1 MNFRK
6 IVSAVTSFIV
16 LASSAA
22 LAQDYPV
29 KPIRLIIPYSA
40 GGITDVLGRLYG
52 QQLSTALG
60 QPVIVENRTGSAG
73 SIGIDYVAKSQPDG
87 YTLAFSSNGPLASNY
102 ALFKTHSYNPMV
114 DLAPVARLGTIQNIL
129 AAHPSVPAKNLGEL
143 IALLKANPGKYAY
156 ASGGNGTAQHF
167 SGELLKSMAKVDI
180 THVPYRG
187 EGQSINDVLGGQV
200 PLVFGTASVL
210 GPQIQAGRL
219 RAIAVTSKVRST
231 SFPNVPTIA
240 EAGLPG
246 YELIAWFGVV
256 APKGTPPAIV
266 EKLNQISRQVFNSG
280 DLAERFS
287 AIGGTQAPATT
298 AQFREFIKSEV
309 ELWTRIRDLT
319 GASLD

>member
-1 MNFRK
+1 MNIRK
-6 IVSAVTSFIV
+6 IVSITACFAA

-22 LAQDYPV
+22 LAQEYPT

-52 QQLSTALG
+52 QQLSAALG

-73 SIGIDYVAKSQPDG
+73 SIGIDHVAKSPADG
-87 YTLAFSSNGPLASNY
+87 YILAFSANGPLASNY
-102 ALFKTHSYNPMV
+102 ALYKNPTYNPTV
-114 DLAPVARLGTIQNIL
+114 DLAPVARLGSIQNIL
-129 AAHPSVPAKNLGEL
+129 AVHPSVPAKNLGEL
-143 IALLKANPGKYAY
+143 ITLLKSNPGKYSY
-156 ASGGNGTAQHF
+156 ASGGNGSAQHF

-187 EGQSINDVLGGQV
+187 EGQSINDAVGGQV
-200 PLVFGTASVL
+200 PIVFGTASVIA
-210 GPQIQAGRL
+210 PQIQAGRL
-219 RAIAVTSKVRST
+219 RAIAVTSKERST
-231 SFPNVPTIA
+231 SLPNVPTIA

-246 YELIAWFGVV
+246 YELVAWFGVV
-256 APKGTPPAIV
+256 GPKGLPPAIL
-266 EKLNQISRQVFNSG
+266 EKLNQVSQQVFASG
-280 DLAERFS
+280 GVAERFS